1 MPEDGL
7 AAASVKKLLLFC
19 RSTRLVVLVACS
31 AAAEL
36 SWLLVAAAKRTLLL
50 EFPCL
55 KKEQA

>member
-19 RSTRLVVLVACS
+19 RSTRLVVLL
-31 AAAEL
+31 EL
-36 SWLLVAAAKRTLLL
+36 SWLLVAAAAKRTLLL
-50 EFPCL
+50 EIPCL